1 MSNNEK
7 TVILKEI
14 LGSFSRTGD
23 ELLFSCPKCDH
34 HKRKLSVNVDKDVFK
49 CWICE
54 YSGTNIGRLI
64 RRYADFTQKA
74 RWQQI
79 TGQLEISQF
88 DEIIASLFPDEE
100 EDAPITVK
108 LPNEFLSLAN
118 KGRTLLST
126 KARNYLT
133 KRDITEEEI
142 LFWKIGY
149 CASGEYSGR
158 IIVPSFN
165 DNGDCNFFIG
175 RTYRNDW
182 RKYMNPPT
190 SKSKIIFNELYI
202 DWNEDLTLTE
212 GVFDAIVAGKNS
224 VPILGSSLKEY
235 SRLFKSIIK
244 NDTPVYVALDQD
256 AEEKAADLIQNLIK
270 YGAEVYK
277 VDVTPYN
284 DVGEMP
290 KREFLKRKRAARLIT
305 SEDAFVQKF
314 ISSFNF

>member
-100 EDAPITVK
+100 EDTPITVK

-126 KARNYLT
+126 KARNYLI
-133 KRDITEEEI
+133 RRGITEEDI

-149 CASGEYSGR
+149 CHGGEYGGR
-158 IIVPSFN
+158 IVIPSFN
-165 DNGDCNFFIG
+165 DDGDCNFFIA

-190 SKSKIIFNELYI
+190 AKSKIIFNELYI
-202 DWNEDLTLTE
+202 DWNEDLVLTE

-224 VPILGSSLKEY
+224 VPILGSSLREQSK
-235 SRLFKSIIK
+235 LFKSIIT
-244 NDTPVYVALDQD
+244 NDTPVFVALDQD
-256 AEEKAADLIQNLIK
+256 AQEKAADLIQNLIK

-277 VDVTPYN
+277 VEVTPYN

-290 KREFLKRKRAARLIT
+290 KKEFLKRKNAARQVS
-305 SEDAFVQKF
+305 SEEAFYEKF
-314 ISSFNF
+314 VNGFNF

>member
-100 EDAPITVK
+100 ED
-108 LPNEFLSLAN
+108 
-118 KGRTLLST
+118 
-126 KARNYLT
+126 
-133 KRDITEEEI
+133 
-142 LFWKIGY
+142 
-149 CASGEYSGR
+149 
-158 IIVPSFN
+158 
-165 DNGDCNFFIG
+165 
-175 RTYRNDW
+175 TYH
-182 RKYMNPPT
+182 RK
-190 SKSKIIFNELYI
+190 
-202 DWNEDLTLTE
+202 
-212 GVFDAIVAGKNS
+212 
-224 VPILGSSLKEY
+224 
-235 SRLFKSIIK
+235 
-244 NDTPVYVALDQD
+244 TP
-256 AEEKAADLIQNLIK
+256 K
-270 YGAEVYK
+270 
-277 VDVTPYN
+277 
-284 DVGEMP
+284 
-290 KREFLKRKRAARLIT
+290 
-305 SEDAFVQKF
+305 
-314 ISSFNF
+314 